1 MDFLGSESL
10 KFLSPRGEWNSVL
23 DNALS
28 MALCALSTSC
38 IGEWPGMEYFSVTL
52 LDSY

>member
-10 KFLSPRGEWNSVL
+10 KFLSLRGERNSVL

-28 MALCALSTSC
+28 MALCALSTSVLESGRVWN
-38 IGEWPGMEYFSVTL
+38 IL
-52 LDSY
+52 A